1 MIGYIRRAGRLF
13 AILAA
18 LGLTILVASPRAE
31 AALGG
36 TEATVRADQAQ
47 MSMTLRTMPA
57 ARFTVHELRAP
68 SGATV
73 REYVSPTGMVFGV
86 AWQGPSMPD
95 LRQLLGVY
103 FDQYVDAA
111 AARRTRRAPV
121 LVELPG
127 LVVRSSGHMR
137 AFAGSAYLPQGLPQG
152 VTAQEIQ

>member
-1 MIGYIRRAGRLF
+1 MIGYIRRAGKLF
-13 AILAA
+13 AA
-18 LGLTILVASPRAE
+18 LTALSLTLLVAPPRAE

-36 TEATVRADQAQ
+36 TEATVRADQTQ

-68 SGATV
+68 SGSTV
-73 REYVSPTGMVFGV
+73 REYVSPTGTVFGV

-127 LVVRSSGHMR
+127 LVVHSSGHMR
-137 AFAGSAYLPQGLPQG
+137 AFAGKAYLPQGLPPG